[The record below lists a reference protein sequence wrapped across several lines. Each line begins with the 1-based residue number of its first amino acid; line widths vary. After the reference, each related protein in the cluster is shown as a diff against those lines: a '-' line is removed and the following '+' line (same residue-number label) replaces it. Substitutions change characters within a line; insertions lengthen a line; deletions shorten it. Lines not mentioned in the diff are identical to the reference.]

1 MKKIKVLQFPL
12 ANSKGGMTRYQLNN
26 WKWID
31 KTKFHF
37 DFVSFSEHI
46 DFEEEILETGA
57 KLFYMNNYAEVNPK
71 GFEEEL
77 KSILDNGYDIIHL
90 HTNMWGSLLAEKV
103 ARDVGIKKIII
114 HAHSTSVFGK
124 KNIQNAKKLHEE
136 NKERITE
143 EIATD
148 FWACSKEAA
157 EWLYG
162 DKISKE
168 KIKIMPNAIESYKFR
183 YDEKIRREYRE
194 SLHVEDKFVLG
205 CVANFIY
212 QKNHDFLIRIMQ
224 EMDSNTVLL
233 LVGSGPLRES
243 IQDKVVE
250 LGLSDKI
257 VFLGYRND
265 SDKLYQCMDIVLLPS
280 VAEGFPY
287 VTVEAQVSGV
297 QCLVSDKVTTQ
308 VDFTSNI
315 YHEELIE
322 DRWIERIDEL
332 KEKISLEIRRSWDI
346 ECKERGLDYES
357 AIRLLEQEYLR

>member
-12 ANSKGGMTRYQLNN
+12 ANSKGGMTRYELNN
-26 WKWID
+26 WKWIN
-31 KTKFHF
+31 KERFHF

-57 KLFYMNNYAEVNPK
+57 KIFYMKNYAEVNPK

-77 KSILDNGYDIIHL
+77 RSILDNGYDIIHL
-90 HTNMWGSLLAEKV
+90 HTNMWGSLLAEKA
-103 ARDVGIKKIII
+103 ARDANVEKIII
-114 HAHSTSVFGK
+114 HSHATSVFGK
-124 KNIQNAKKLHEE
+124 KNIQDVKKLHEE
-136 NKERITE
+136 NKEKVSE

-148 FWACSKEAA
+148 FWACSKEAS

-168 KIKIMPNAIESYKFR
+168 KIQIMPNAIESYKFR
-183 YDEKIRREYRE
+183 YDEKIRKDYRE
-194 SLHVEDKFVLG
+194 TLYVEDKFVLG

-212 QKNHDFLIRIMQ
+212 QKNHDFLIKIMQ
-224 EMDSNTVLL
+224 EMDSDTVLL
-233 LVGSGPLRES
+233 LVGSGPLREN
-243 IQDKVVE
+243 IQDKVTE

-257 VFLGYRND
+257 IFLGYRND
-265 SDKLYQCMDIVLLPS
+265 SDKLYQCMDVVLLPS
-280 VAEGFPY
+280 IAEAFPY

-297 QCLVSDKVTTQ
+297 KCIVSDKVTPQ

-332 KEKISLEIRRSWDI
+332 KKKISLETRRSWDI
-346 ECKERGLDYES
+346 ECKEKGLDYES
-357 AIRLLEQEYLR
+357 AIRLLEHEYLR